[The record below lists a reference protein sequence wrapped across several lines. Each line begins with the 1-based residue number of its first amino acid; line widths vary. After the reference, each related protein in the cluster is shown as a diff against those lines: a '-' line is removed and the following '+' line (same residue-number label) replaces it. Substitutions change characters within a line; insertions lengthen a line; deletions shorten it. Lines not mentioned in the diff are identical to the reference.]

1 MSRSSSSSSD
11 TSRPNTTVVSE
22 FQPMIPCEHPR
33 PKMRATHVRIWHHRM
48 WDSIV
53 FQYITH
59 DSALVT
65 WHCRECNRR
74 SFQTFEFATGGK
86 TDRWGRYLRHQ
97 SKERRHVVNIDEA
110 DVHREFMLMRG
121 TGHYNLFYYNC
132 KHWAEEF
139 VINITRV
146 W

>member
-1 MSRSSSSSSD
+1 
-11 TSRPNTTVVSE
+11 
-22 FQPMIPCEHPR
+22 
-33 PKMRATHVRIWHHRM
+33 MRATHVGIWHHRM
-48 WDSIV
+48 WDSCV
-53 FQYITH
+53 FHYITH

-65 WHCRECNRR
+65 WHCGECNRR
-74 SFQTFEFATGGK
+74 SFQTFEFAMGDK
-86 TDRWGRYLRHQ
+86 TDRWGRYLLHQ

-139 VINITRV
+139 VINNPGLKCLNYNGTQMTNV
-146 W
+146 FS